1 MWFSWFRVLTARL
14 FYFSLVEGWVK
25 LGNNRT
31 RVMFKGTETALLFEN
46 CSCYIMVTK
55 PRPPPTCPFHRKTR
69 QQSSTSISHLK
80 KNRQRNV
87 RVFHAS
93 LTILYVTFHHVSL
106 ILYHFLLIF
115 CYFFSVSLFICIF
128 TTIQSTHFAQ
138 PFFLL
143 HAGIYMNSNVFSAYH
158 LQCPLHADWLRPLCG
173 KCNLGPNR

>member
-80 KNRQRNV
+80 KKPTKKRSVFPCEFDHSICHFSSRFANIVSFSFDILLLFFGFSFYLHFYNNSINAFCPSIFSSARRHLHKQQR
-87 RVFHAS
+87 FP
-93 LTILYVTFHHVSL
+93 
-106 ILYHFLLIF
+106 
-115 CYFFSVSLFICIF
+115 SVSPAVPVTC
-128 TTIQSTHFAQ
+128 
-138 PFFLL
+138 
-143 HAGIYMNSNVFSAYH
+143 
-158 LQCPLHADWLRPLCG
+158 
-173 KCNLGPNR
+173 